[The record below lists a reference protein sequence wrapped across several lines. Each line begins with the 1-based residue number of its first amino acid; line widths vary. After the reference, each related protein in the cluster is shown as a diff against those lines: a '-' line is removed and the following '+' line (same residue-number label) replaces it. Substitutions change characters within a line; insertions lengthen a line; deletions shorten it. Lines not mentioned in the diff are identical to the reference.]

1 MSDPAPPPTAARS
14 VLVVDDEESVRH
26 FIARGLR
33 RHGHE
38 VTLCE
43 NGDLALKALGE
54 RSFDAIVLDVRMP
67 GIDGLSLL
75 SRILTIDANA
85 TVLMMTAH
93 GTVATAVDAMQLGAA
108 DYLSKPFPIEE
119 LLLRMDRARAQRATQ
134 QENSNLRALLHQ
146 DAGSYGLVGQSGAM
160 RSLRSQLE
168 LLRTSPATV
177 LITGESGS
185 GKGVLARALHT
196 SSARATGPFVT
207 LHCAAVPD
215 TLVESELFG
224 HEPGAFTGAVQQKQG
239 LVARA
244 AGGTLF
250 LDEIAEM
257 SLPAQAK
264 IERFLQ
270 DREFTPLGATKARTV
285 DVRILAATN
294 RDLAAC
300 VAAGSF
306 RAELYWRLKV
316 VQLHVPPLRDRRD
329 DVPALVAHHMSR
341 LAQRGEPRRSLTPA
355 AMAALTAYAWPG
367 NVRELENLAERM
379 AAMAGERV
387 MLGLGDLP
395 EEIRGGE
402 TAETAPTD
410 FEAARER
417 FERSY
422 FTALLARCGGN
433 VSEAALQAGLSRGHL
448 HRKLRE
454 LQCDVAAMRDPTP
467 DDSSP
472 TG

>member
-1 MSDPAPPPTAARS
+1 MTEPLMPSLAPQT

-26 FIARGLR
+26 FVARGLR

-38 VTLCE
+38 VTVAE
-43 NGDLALKALGE
+43 NGDLALKAIGE
-54 RSFDAIVLDVRMP
+54 RTFDAILLDVRMP
-67 GIDGLSLL
+67 GIDGLTLL
-75 SRILTIDANA
+75 SRILASDASA

-93 GTVATAVDAMQLGAA
+93 GTVATAVEAMQLGAA
-108 DYLSKPFPIEE
+108 DYLGKPFPMEE
-119 LLLRMDRARAQRATQ
+119 LLLRMERARAQRATQ
-134 QENSNLRALLHQ
+134 QENSNLRALLQQ
-146 DAGSYGLVGQSGAM
+146 DAATFGLVGHSGAM
-160 RSLRSQLE
+160 RALRSQLD
-168 LLRTSPATV
+168 LLRASPATV
-177 LITGESGS
+177 LITGDSGS
-185 GKGVLARALHT
+185 GKGVLARALHA
-196 SSARATGPFVT
+196 SSVRASGPFVT

-300 VAAGSF
+300 VQAGTF

-316 VQLHVPPLRDRRD
+316 VQLQVPPLRDRRD
-329 DVPALVAHHMSR
+329 DVPLLVTHQLGR

-355 AMAALTAYAWPG
+355 AMAALTTYDWPG
-367 NVRELENLAERM
+367 NVRELENLTERM
-379 AAMAGERV
+379 AAMAGERTI
-387 MLGLGDLP
+387 LGLGDLP
-395 EEIRGGE
+395 EEIRGQE
-402 TAETAPTD
+402 TASDAPTN
-410 FEAARER
+410 FESARER
-417 FERSY
+417 FERAY

-433 VSEAALQAGLSRGHL
+433 VSEAAAQAGLSRGHL

-454 LQCDVAAMRDPTP
+454 LQCDPAALRDLGP
-467 DDSSP
+467 DDQA
-472 TG
+472 TRG